1 MTFSRSRIILA
12 AIAILTLT
20 APALAEPIG
29 LSSASPYSASVVR
42 YSRHGHAHAYE
53 AGRVIGGRPK
63 GCPHAYCGC
72 GASIYVFGENRRD
85 LWPARAWYRFPH
97 VSARVGAVAVRPHHV
112 AVIIGG
118 SPGAWLLHDGNS
130 GNGLTREHVRDLRGY
145 TFVDPHG
152 SRMARR

>member
-1 MTFSRSRIILA
+1 MKIRVMA
-12 AIAILTLT
+12 AIAVATLIVVN
-20 APALAEPIG
+20 PALAEPIG
-29 LSSASPYSASVVR
+29 FSTASPHSASLAR
-42 YSRHGHAHAYE
+42 YSRHGHTHVAYE
-53 AGRVIGGRPK
+53 GERVIGGRPK

-72 GASIYVFGENRRD
+72 SASIYVFGENRRD

-152 SRMARR
+152 ARMARR